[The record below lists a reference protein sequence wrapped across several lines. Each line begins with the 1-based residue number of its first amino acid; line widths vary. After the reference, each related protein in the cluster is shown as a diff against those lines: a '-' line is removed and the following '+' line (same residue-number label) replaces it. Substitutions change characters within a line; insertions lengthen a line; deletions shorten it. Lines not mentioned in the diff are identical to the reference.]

1 MKRDEIKKILKPL
14 IKECIKEVIFEKG
27 VLSGIISE
35 VVSGVGETNKVIA
48 STPQP
53 TYSQPTQH
61 KAEEKINEAK
71 KRMLDAIGKD
81 SYNNVNIF
89 EGTEPISSR
98 GGSGQPS
105 PNSLFEGTKPTD
117 PGVDITNIPGMKNW
131 GKMI

>member
-1 MKRDEIKKILKPL
+1 M
-14 IKECIKEVIFEKG
+14 IFEKG

-81 SYNNVNIF
+81 SY
-89 EGTEPISSR
+89 
-98 GGSGQPS
+98 GGVD
-105 PNSLFEGTKPTD
+105 LFEGTTPIKKAGSPAA
-117 PGVDITNIPGMKNW
+117 P
-131 GKMI
+131 